1 MFQYMNYVYEVYK
14 TGSFSKA
21 ARNLYLTQPALSI
34 AIRKEEQELGQP
46 LFDRSTSRVTLTE
59 AGKAYI
65 ESAET
70 IRSLES
76 GMRLYCSDL
85 SGLRTGSV
93 RVGASNFFLSQIVLP
108 VIAEFSEAYPG
119 IELEICEAPSLELRE
134 KLLKEELDLIIDPV
148 FQDSGMFLNQVLFEE
163 YFLLA
168 VPSALAARCAAD
180 AFALSRE
187 QIMAGEHLAPGCPQ
201 APLSLFAGAPFI
213 LLRPETV
220 TYRHAMEICASHGFT
235 PKVRFSLDQ
244 LITSYH
250 FAGRGLGIAFVS
262 DCMVKSAPPEP
273 ELLFFRIDS
282 PLARREVAAIFKKN
296 RYMSR
301 AAGAFVGR
309 AREVIG
315 GRGV

>member
-34 AIRKEEQELGQP
+34 AIKKEEQELGQP

-148 FQDSGMFLNQVLFEE
+148 FQDSGMFLNQVIS
-163 YFLLA
+163 
-168 VPSALAARCAAD
+168 VPSPKSALANSPFTTGNSDTA
-180 AFALSRE
+180 
-187 QIMAGEHLAPGCPQ
+187 
-201 APLSLFAGAPFI
+201 SL
-213 LLRPETV
+213 
-220 TYRHAMEICASHGFT
+220 
-235 PKVRFSLDQ
+235 
-244 LITSYH
+244 
-250 FAGRGLGIAFVS
+250 
-262 DCMVKSAPPEP
+262 
-273 ELLFFRIDS
+273 
-282 PLARREVAAIFKKN
+282 
-296 RYMSR
+296 
-301 AAGAFVGR
+301 
-309 AREVIG
+309 
-315 GRGV
+315 